1 MRGVFRKMKIK
12 VAITGKSGLGG
23 KIADY
28 LRNFGHYEITQFSS
42 ADFSIE
48 YADAV
53 VDKIKDHDVFINLA
67 HLRFKQT
74 ELLMGVFEH
83 WKNDPHKLIINFSSR
98 AKYDNISKG
107 YMYAAQ
113 KASLNHLANNLTFN
127 SDKQC
132 RMCTLNLGLLEHDL
146 DSLSHDWVVQFIV
159 YIMDLPEWIEMPEV
173 TIQHSANYQEV
184 QSAKEALRDLKS
196 YGNKE

>member
-1 MRGVFRKMKIK
+1 MIK

-23 KIADY
+23 KIADFLKIY
-28 LRNFGHYEITQFSS
+28 SHFEIVQFSS
-42 ADFSIE
+42 EDFSIE

-53 VDKIKDHDVFINLA
+53 VDKIKDCDIFINLA

-83 WKNDPHKLIINFSSR
+83 WKHNPNKLIINFSSR
-98 AKYDNISKG
+98 AKYANISKG

-132 RMCTLNLGLLEHDL
+132 RMCTLNLGLLEHEL
-146 DSLSHDWVVQFIV
+146 DSLDHNWVVQFIM
-159 YIMDLPEWIEMPEV
+159 YLIDLPPWIEMPEV

-184 QSAKEALRDLKS
+184 QSAKEALQDLEK